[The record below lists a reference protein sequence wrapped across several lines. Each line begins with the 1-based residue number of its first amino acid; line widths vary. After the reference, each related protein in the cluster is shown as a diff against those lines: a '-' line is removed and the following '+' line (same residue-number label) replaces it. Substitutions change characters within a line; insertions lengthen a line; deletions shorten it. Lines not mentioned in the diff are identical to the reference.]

1 MSHSLIDGNRDKKYE
16 RKKEREEL
24 GRGGDELEDGK

>member
-24 GRGGDELEDGK
+24 GGGDELEDGK